1 MPKLT
6 LYFLRHGQTQFNVYR
21 RLQGWSNSQLTDQGI
36 AVAEAAGRAFAD
48 LPFEAVYS
56 SDLTRAL
63 ETGRIF
69 LAQRPGLAQPI
80 AERKSLREV
89 GFGYYEGLEGPYVW
103 GLAERR
109 AREVHGYTDKD
120 QITEGVK
127 LDMLK
132 ELDPS
137 KLAESYEDFTSRLL
151 AGVEE
156 VVSHHEEGNLLI
168 VSHSSAI
175 KALFNLLDPDYQ
187 TDLDPENG
195 SLSAMTYEEGR
206 YRVLAYN
213 SFSREDFQS

>member
-21 RLQGWSNSQLTDQGI
+21 RLQGWSNSQLTEKGI
-36 AVAEAAGRAFAD
+36 SVAESAGREFAHV
-48 LPFEAVYS
+48 PFEAIYS

-89 GFGYYEGLEGPYVW
+89 GFGYYEGLEGPKVW

-109 AREVHGYTDKD
+109 AREIYGHTDKAS
-120 QITEGVK
+120 ITEGVK

-137 KLAESYEDFTSRLL
+137 KLAEGYDDFTQRLL
-151 AGVEE
+151 AGMAE
-156 VVSHHEEGNLLI
+156 VVSHHDEGNLLI

-187 TDLDPENG
+187 TELDPDNG
-195 SLSAMTYEEGR
+195 SMSAMTYEDGR

-213 SFSREDFQS
+213 SFSRKDFEK

>member
-1 MPKLT
+1 MSKLT

-21 RLQGWSNSQLTDQGI
+21 RLQGWSNSQLTEKGI
-36 AVAEAAGRAFAD
+36 AVAESAGREFAHV
-48 LPFEAVYS
+48 PFEAVYS

-69 LAQRPGLAQPI
+69 LAQRPGLVQPI

-89 GFGYYEGLEGPYVW
+89 GFGYYEGLEGPKVW

-109 AREVHGYTDKD
+109 AREVYGYTDKEA
-120 QITEGVK
+120 ITEGVK

-137 KLAESYEDFTSRLL
+137 KLAESYEDFTERLL
-151 AGVEE
+151 SGMAE

-175 KALFNLLDPDYQ
+175 KALFNLLDSDYK
-187 TDLDPENG
+187 TELDPENG
-195 SLSAMTYEEGR
+195 SMSAMTYENGR
-206 YRVLAYN
+206 YRVIAYN
-213 SFSREDFQS
+213 SFRKEDF